1 MQSRKREMLFV
12 VGEQLDYPMSWISW
26 ATSNEREIAL
36 GYIGCSK
43 VMPPIC
49 FYGNYNK
56 YKKNNNT
63 V

>member
-1 MQSRKREMLFV
+1 MLFV